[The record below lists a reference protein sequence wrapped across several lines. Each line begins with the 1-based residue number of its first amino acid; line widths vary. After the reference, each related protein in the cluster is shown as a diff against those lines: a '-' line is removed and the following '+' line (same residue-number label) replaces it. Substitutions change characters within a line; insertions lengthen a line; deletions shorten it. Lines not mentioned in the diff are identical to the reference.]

1 MQLIKIILFVLP
13 SLLVSDAFGNG
24 INKNSVFVC
33 YGRLEPESIKGYSY
47 VILESKY
54 YTFYEVQRIKSQ
66 NEKVVAY
73 ISLGEISDN
82 SNYFQQFNSDFSGKN
97 DVWNSH
103 YLNLKSEKTLEILMK
118 MVDNI
123 FANGYDGLFLDNIDN
138 FSDFGPQSNQKPE
151 VIQLIKKI
159 KTDYF
164 DHILIQ
170 NAGLELINET
180 GQYIDS
186 VVVESV
192 ASNYTFDDKSY
203 KLRDEFEFD
212 AYVNK
217 LVSIKKQ
224 YNLPILLIEYANTI
238 PLRNAIEKRIKPS
251 RFDYFIGN
259 INLQSIPKF
268 IK

>member
-123 FANGYDGLFLDNIDN
+123 LANGYDGLFLDNIDN

>member
-1 MQLIKIILFVLP
+1 MQLIKIILYVLP
-13 SLLVSDAFGNG
+13 TLLVSDAFGNG

-33 YGRLEPESIKGYSY
+33 YGRLQPESIKGFSY

-73 ISLGEISDN
+73 ISLGEINAN
-82 SNYFQQFNSDFSGKN
+82 SAYFQEFQSDFSGKN
-97 DVWNSH
+97 DIWNSH
-103 YLNLKSEKTLEILMK
+103 YLNLKSEKTIEILMK
-118 MVDNI
+118 MVDNTLA
-123 FANGYDGLFLDNIDN
+123 FGYDGLFLDNIDN
-138 FSDFGPQSNQKPE
+138 FSSFGPQSNQKSD
-151 VIQLIKKI
+151 VVQLIKKI

-164 DHILIQ
+164 NHILIQ
-170 NAGLELINET
+170 NSGLELINET
-180 GQYIDS
+180 VQFIDS
-186 VVVESV
+186 VVFESV

-203 KLRDEFEFD
+203 KLRDEMECEI
-212 AYVNK
+212 YLSK
-217 LVSIKKQ
+217 LIAVKKQ

-259 INLQSIPKF
+259 INLQTMPKF

>member
-1 MQLIKIILFVLP
+1 MQLIKIIIFALPALF
-13 SLLVSDAFGNG
+13 VSDALGNG

-33 YGRLEPESIKGYSY
+33 YGRLEPETIKGYSY

-73 ISLGEISDN
+73 ISLGEINAN
-82 SNYFQQFNSDFSGKN
+82 SSYFKEFKSDFSGKN
-97 DVWNSH
+97 EVWNSH

-123 FANGYDGLFLDNIDN
+123 LANGYDGLFLDNIDN
-138 FSDFGPQSNQKPE
+138 FSSFGPQSNQKE
-151 VIQLIKKI
+151 DVIQLIKKI

-164 DHILIQ
+164 NHILIQ
-170 NAGLELINET
+170 NAGFELINET

-186 VVVESV
+186 VVFESV

-212 AYVNK
+212 AYINK
-217 LVSIKKQ
+217 LVSIKNQ
-224 YNLPILLIEYANTI
+224 FQMPILLIEYADTI

-259 INLQSIPKF
+259 INLQTMPKF

>member
-33 YGRLEPESIKGYSY
+33 YGRLQPESIKGFSY

-54 YTFYEVQRIKSQ
+54 YTFYEVQKIKSQ

-73 ISLGEISDN
+73 ISLGEINAN
-82 SNYFQQFNSDFSGKN
+82 SNYFEQFNSDFSGKN
-97 DVWNSH
+97 EVWNSH

-123 FANGYDGLFLDNIDN
+123 LANGYDGLFLDNIDN
-138 FSDFGPQSNQKPE
+138 FSDFGHQSNQKAE

-164 DHILIQ
+164 NHILIQ

-180 GQYIDS
+180 VQYIDS

-203 KLRDEFEFD
+203 KLRNEFEFEE
-212 AYVNK
+212 YVNK

>member
-13 SLLVSDAFGNG
+13 TLFVSDAFGNG

-73 ISLGEISDN
+73 ISLGEINAN
-82 SNYFQQFNSDFSGKN
+82 SSYFRQFNSDFSGKN
-97 DVWNSH
+97 EVWNSH

-138 FSDFGPQSNQKPE
+138 FSSFGPQSNQKE
-151 VIQLIKKI
+151 DVIQFIKKI

-164 DHILIQ
+164 NHILIQ

-186 VVVESV
+186 VVFESV

-212 AYVNK
+212 TYVNK
-217 LVSIKKQ
+217 LVSIKNQ
-224 YNLPILLIEYANTI
+224 FQLPILLIEYADTI

-259 INLQSIPKF
+259 INLQTMPKF

>member
-33 YGRLEPESIKGYSY
+33 YGRLEPEAIKGFSY

-73 ISLGEISDN
+73 ISLGEINAN
-82 SNYFQQFNSDFSGKN
+82 SAYFQEFQSDFSGKN
-97 DVWNSH
+97 EVWNSH

-123 FANGYDGLFLDNIDN
+123 LANGYDGLFLDNIDN
-138 FSDFGPQSNQKPE
+138 FSDYGPQSNQKPE
-151 VIQLIKKI
+151 VIQFIKKI

-164 DHILIQ
+164 NHILIQ

-212 AYVNK
+212 AYVNR

-224 YNLPILLIEYANTI
+224 YNLPILLIEYADTI
-238 PLRNAIEKRIKPS
+238 TLRNAIEKRIKPS

-259 INLQSIPKF
+259 INLQTMPKF
-268 IK
+268 TK

>member
-13 SLLVSDAFGNG
+13 TLFVSDAFGNG

-73 ISLGEISDN
+73 ISLGEINAN
-82 SNYFQQFNSDFSGKN
+82 SSYFQQFNSDFSGKN
-97 DVWNSH
+97 EVWNSH

-118 MVDNI
+118 MVDTI
-123 FANGYDGLFLDNIDN
+123 LANGYDGLFLDNIDN
-138 FSDFGPQSNQKPE
+138 FSDYGPQSNQKSE
-151 VIQLIKKI
+151 VIQLIKQI

-164 DHILIQ
+164 NHILIQ

-180 GQYIDS
+180 NQYIDS
-186 VVVESV
+186 VVIESV
-192 ASNYTFDDKSY
+192 ASNYTFEDKSY
-203 KLRDEFEFD
+203 KLRDEFDFEE
-212 AYVNK
+212 YVNK
-217 LVSIKKQ
+217 LVAIKNQ
-224 YNLPILLIEYANTI
+224 YHLPVLLIEYADTI
-238 PLRNAIEKRIKPS
+238 LLRNAIEKRIKPS

-259 INLQSIPKF
+259 ANIITCATS
-268 IK
+268 

>member
-54 YTFYEVQRIKSQ
+54 YTFYEVQRIKAQ
-66 NEKVVAY
+66 NDKVVAY
-73 ISLGEISDN
+73 ISLGEINAN
-82 SNYFQQFNSDFSGKN
+82 SAYFQQFNSDFSGKN
-97 DVWNSH
+97 EVWNSH
-103 YLNLKSEKTLEILMK
+103 YLNLKSEKTIEILMK

-138 FSDFGPQSNQKPE
+138 FSDYGPQSNQKRE

-164 DHILIQ
+164 NHILIQ
-170 NAGLELINET
+170 NAGLEFISET
-180 GQYIDS
+180 NQYIDS
-186 VVVESV
+186 VVIESV

-203 KLRDEFEFD
+203 KLRDEFDFD
-212 AYVNK
+212 EYVNK
-217 LVSIKKQ
+217 LIAIKNQ
-224 YNLPILLIEYANTI
+224 YHLPVLLIEYADTI
-238 PLRNAIEKRIKPS
+238 PLRNAIERRIKPS

-259 INLQSIPKF
+259 INLQTMPKF

>member
-54 YTFYEVQRIKSQ
+54 YTFYEVHRIKSQ

-73 ISLGEISDN
+73 ISLGEINEN
-82 SNYFQQFNSDFSGKN
+82 SAYFQQFNSDFSGKN
-97 DVWNSH
+97 EVWNSH
-103 YLNLKSEKTLEILMK
+103 YLNLKSEKTIALLMK

-123 FANGYDGLFLDNIDN
+123 LANGYDGLFLDNIDN
-138 FSDFGPQSNQKPE
+138 FSDYGPQSNQKAL
-151 VIQLIKKI
+151 VVQLIKRI

-164 DHILIQ
+164 NHILIQ
-170 NAGLELINET
+170 NAGLEFINET

-186 VVVESV
+186 IVVESV
-192 ASNYTFDDKSY
+192 ASNFTFEDNSY
-203 KLRDEFEFD
+203 KLRDEFEFET
-212 AYVNK
+212 YFSK
-217 LVSIKKQ
+217 LVSIKNQ
-224 YNLPILLIEYANTI
+224 YHLPILLIEYANTI
-238 PLRNAIEKRIKPS
+238 QLRDAIEKRIKPS

-259 INLQSIPKF
+259 INLQTSPKF

>member
-54 YTFYEVQRIKSQ
+54 YTFYEVQRIKAQ
-66 NEKVVAY
+66 NDKVVAY
-73 ISLGEISDN
+73 ISLGEINTN
-82 SNYFQQFNSDFSGKN
+82 SAYFQQFNSDFSGKN
-97 DVWNSH
+97 EVWNSH

-118 MVDNI
+118 MVDTI
-123 FANGYDGLFLDNIDN
+123 LANGYDGLFLDNIDN
-138 FSDFGPQSNQKPE
+138 FSDYGPQSNQKSE
-151 VIQLIKKI
+151 VIQLIKQI

-164 DHILIQ
+164 NHILIQ

-180 GQYIDS
+180 NQYIDS
-186 VVVESV
+186 VVIESV
-192 ASNYTFDDKSY
+192 ASNYTFEDKSY
-203 KLRDEFEFD
+203 KLRDEFDFEE
-212 AYVNK
+212 YVNK
-217 LVSIKKQ
+217 LVAIKNQ
-224 YNLPILLIEYANTI
+224 YHLPVLLIEYADTI
-238 PLRNAIEKRIKPS
+238 LLRNAIEKRIKPS

-259 INLQSIPKF
+259 INLQTMPKF

>member
-13 SLLVSDAFGNG
+13 SLLVSDAFGKG

-33 YGRLEPESIKGYSY
+33 YGRLEPESIKGYRY

-73 ISLGEISDN
+73 ISLGEINVN
-82 SNYFQQFNSDFSGKN
+82 SSYFHQFNSDFSGKN
-97 DVWNSH
+97 EVWNSH
-103 YLNLKSEKTLEILMK
+103 YLNLKSEKTIEILMK
-118 MVDNI
+118 MIDNI
-123 FANGYDGLFLDNIDN
+123 LANGYDGLFLDNIDN
-138 FSDFGPQSNQKPE
+138 FSDFGPQSNQKLE
-151 VIQLIKKI
+151 VIKLIKQI
-159 KTDYF
+159 KTEYF

-170 NAGLELINET
+170 NSGLQLINET
-180 GQYIDS
+180 KPYIDS

-192 ASNYTFDDKSY
+192 ASNFTFDDNSY
-203 KLRDEFEFD
+203 KLRAEYEFD
-212 AYVNK
+212 EYINK
-217 LVSIKKQ
+217 LILIKKQ
-224 YNLPILLIEYANTI
+224 YHLPILLIEYANTI
-238 PLRNAIEKRIKPS
+238 PLRNAIEKRIKPT

-259 INLQSIPKF
+259 INLQTIPKF

>member
-33 YGRLEPESIKGYSY
+33 YGRLEPESIKGYNY

-66 NEKVVAY
+66 NDKVIAY
-73 ISLGEISDN
+73 ISLGEINAN
-82 SNYFQQFNSDFSGKN
+82 SFYFNQFNSDFSGKN
-97 DVWNSH
+97 EVWNSY
-103 YLNLKSEKTLEILMK
+103 YLNLKSKKTLEILMK

-123 FANGYDGLFLDNIDN
+123 LANGYDGLFLDNIDN
-138 FSDFGPQSNQKPE
+138 FSDFGPQFNQKE
-151 VIQLIKKI
+151 DVIQLIIKI

-164 DHILIQ
+164 NHILIQ
-170 NAGLELINET
+170 NSGLQLISET
-180 GQYIDS
+180 AKYIDS
-186 VVVESV
+186 VVFESV
-192 ASNYTFDDKSY
+192 ASNYTFGDKSY
-203 KLRDEFEFD
+203 KLRNEFEFEE
-212 AYVNK
+212 YVNR
-217 LVSIKKQ
+217 LISIKKQ
-224 YNLPILLIEYANTI
+224 YNLPILLIEYADTI

-259 INLQSIPKF
+259 INLQAMPNF

>member
-73 ISLGEISDN
+73 ISLGEINAN
-82 SNYFQQFNSDFSGKN
+82 SSYFQQFNSDFSGKN
-97 DVWNSH
+97 EVWNSH

-138 FSDFGPQSNQKPE
+138 FSSFGPQSNQKE
-151 VIQLIKKI
+151 DVIQLIKKI

-164 DHILIQ
+164 NHILIQ

-186 VVVESV
+186 VVFESV

-212 AYVNK
+212 TYVNK
-217 LVSIKKQ
+217 LVSIKNQ
-224 YNLPILLIEYANTI
+224 FQLPILLIEYADTI

-259 INLQSIPKF
+259 INLQTMPKF

>member
-13 SLLVSDAFGNG
+13 TLFVSDAFGNG

-73 ISLGEISDN
+73 ISLGEINAN
-82 SNYFQQFNSDFSGKN
+82 SSYFQQFNSDFSGKN
-97 DVWNSH
+97 EVWNSH

-138 FSDFGPQSNQKPE
+138 FSSFGPQSNQKE
-151 VIQLIKKI
+151 DVIQLIKKI

-164 DHILIQ
+164 NHILIQ

-186 VVVESV
+186 VVFESV

-212 AYVNK
+212 TYVNK
-217 LVSIKKQ
+217 LVSIKNQ
-224 YNLPILLIEYANTI
+224 FQLPILLIEYADTI

-259 INLQSIPKF
+259 INLQTMPKF

>member
-1 MQLIKIILFVLP
+1 
-13 SLLVSDAFGNG
+13 
-24 INKNSVFVC
+24 
-33 YGRLEPESIKGYSY
+33 
-47 VILESKY
+47 
-54 YTFYEVQRIKSQ
+54 
-66 NEKVVAY
+66 
-73 ISLGEISDN
+73 
-82 SNYFQQFNSDFSGKN
+82 
-97 DVWNSH
+97 
-103 YLNLKSEKTLEILMK
+103 MK

-123 FANGYDGLFLDNIDN
+123 LANGYDGLFLDNIDN
-138 FSDFGPQSNQKPE
+138 FSDYGPQSNQKPE
-151 VIQLIKKI
+151 VIQFIKKI

-164 DHILIQ
+164 NHILIQ

-212 AYVNK
+212 AYVNR

-224 YNLPILLIEYANTI
+224 YNLPILLIEYADTI
-238 PLRNAIEKRIKPS
+238 TLRNAIEKRIKPS

-259 INLQSIPKF
+259 INLQTMPKF
-268 IK
+268 TK